1 MKKEIRN
8 QRNNQLG
15 MTLIEVLVS
24 MLVIG
29 LALAMSIS
37 MIQTANRFG
46 ENAEFSSSALRQ
58 AQAIVDKIRAN
69 NANANS
75 YTFLGGAVLTPNSS
89 FNDLYNNVDM
99 STITACTIDCSVA
112 ERDMLQ
118 WRDELAALL
127 PGGRGMIVP
136 SGNRRFDVIV
146 MWRYN
151 LEKAEIND
159 QSIAQGVRISFSL

>member
-1 MKKEIRN
+1 MSTKVSSKPN
-8 QRNNQLG
+8 QKG

-69 NANANS
+69 KANANE
-75 YTFLGGAVLTPNSS
+75 YTFLGDATLKPDST
-89 FNDLYNNVDM
+89 FNDLYSSVDM
-99 STITACTIDCSVA
+99 STIKPCSANCSTA
-112 ERDMLQ
+112 EQDMLQ
-118 WRDELAALL
+118 WREELETLL
-127 PGGRGMIVP
+127 PGGRGIIVP
-136 SGNRRFDVIV
+136 NNNRRFDVIV
-146 MWRYN
+146 MWRYD

-159 QSIAQGVRISFSL
+159 RSVAQGIRMNFAL